1 MVGPTSYQGI
11 KYDVVGIL
19 YNKITRKEKMLTI
32 ILLIAYVP
40 LIAWLI
46 WQSYLLSQFDKI
58 VNNQKQALDAMSRA
72 NDNLR
77 AENKTLKPF

>member
-1 MVGPTSYQGI
+1 
-11 KYDVVGIL
+11 
-19 YNKITRKEKMLTI
+19 MLTI

-40 LIAWLI
+40 LIAYLI

-58 VNNQKQALDAMSRA
+58 VNNQKQLLAAISRS

-77 AENKTLKPF
+77 AENETLKPF

>member
-1 MVGPTSYQGI
+1 
-11 KYDVVGIL
+11 
-19 YNKITRKEKMLTI
+19 MLTI

-40 LIAWLI
+40 LIAYLI

-58 VNNQKQALDAMSRA
+58 VNNQKQALAAMSRA

-77 AENKTLKPF
+77 AENETLKPF